1 MHDYSPIGIGVQ
13 GLADAFIKMRYPFET
28 PQAMQLNRDIF
39 ETMYFGAVEVCW
51 CGWCGYVFS

>member
-1 MHDYSPIGIGVQ
+1 VQ

-39 ETMYFGAVEVCW
+39 ETMYFGAVEVRACVRACVRAW
-51 CGWCGYVFS
+51 VSVYV